1 MTLRRCNPAGK
12 ILAPLALLLII
23 RNLDK
28 ISLFQ
33 GGTLLGAFMYRAL
46 VPLASMLTS
55 VGLGIYSKSPLIG
68 LLSLIYLKP
77 QMTEGLIQYQWYILS
92 VLSLSMLLAIA
103 YLRGPWDSALEAF
116 TIGKRYYVTPV
127 LASITSAL
135 VLARLGIVEPG
146 ADYWPFVLGGGL
158 LLSRIAVNPLTAI
171 AGGATASLGVFG
183 AIAISLYASFT
194 PIPPLHCRGLRVG
207 KLVGYETET
216 STTRIVAGSAFKRW
230 RTRGIACSHDGDAV
244 LAMGWKSILW
254 IYSSK
259 PLKLAR
265 WVAKANRNGRRIV
278 AIDLDKPG
286 ESNDVYS
293 MLKYIE
299 ESSHDINLALGAI
312 DTASRE
318 GVLLALSESVK
329 DSDLVIIS
337 SCIESPRSLQK
348 YLTEISKKTLVIASF
363 CKPEPDLLAPA
374 RGPEGS
380 GVILGPLGDPLLTA
394 SILGRLFPDTWRPL
408 GGLIEASPRTVLA
421 YAYCSGGWALVEV
434 GV

>member
-1 MTLRRCNPAGK
+1 MPRRCSPVGK
-12 ILAPLALLLII
+12 ILAPLALLLVIH
-23 RNLDK
+23 NLDK
-28 ISLFQ
+28 TDLFQ
-33 GGTLLGAFMYRAL
+33 GGALLGAFMYRAL
-46 VPLASMLTS
+46 VPLISMLAS

-77 QMTEGLIQYQWYILS
+77 QMAEGLIQYQWYILS
-92 VLSLSMLLAIA
+92 ILGLGMILVIA

-116 TIGKRYYVTPV
+116 TIGKRYYMTPV

-135 VLARLGIVEPG
+135 ILARLGMVKPG

-158 LLSRIAVNPLTAI
+158 LLSRIAVNPLIAI
-171 AGGATASLGVFG
+171 AGGAVASLGVFG
-183 AIAISLYASFT
+183 VIAISLYASFT
-194 PIPPLHCRGLRVG
+194 PVPPLYCRGLRVG
-207 KLVGYETET
+207 RLVGYEIET

-230 RTRGIACSHDGDAV
+230 RARGIACSHDGDAV

-259 PLKLAR
+259 PLKLAQ
-265 WVAKANRNGRRIV
+265 WVAKANRNGKRIV

-286 ESNDVYS
+286 ETDDVYS
-293 MLKYIE
+293 LLKYVE
-299 ESSHDINLALGAI
+299 ESGRDVNLSLGAI
-312 DTASRE
+312 DAASRE
-318 GVLLALSESVK
+318 GILLALPESIK
-329 DSDLVIIS
+329 DDDLVVIS

-348 YLTEISKKTLVIASF
+348 YLSEISKKTLVIASF
-363 CKPEPDLLAPA
+363 CKPESDLLAPA

-394 SILGRLFPDTWRPL
+394 TVLGRLFPDTWRPL
-408 GGLIEASPRTVLA
+408 SGLIEMSHRTALA